1 MSNIYVH
8 KWHITNTNE
17 KTSNSVSSISL
28 INAKKTI
35 NIYIAYKFCI
45 SQMFRFLYMWGFYVK
60 KKGVSVQF
68 ESKRRKIW
76 ETTSFG
82 EKDRRRKNI
91 YKKNLVMKNIFQKS
105 FFFHF
110 RLFLSCLIFLPFS
123 PEKIDRYYFQ
133 HDKKINETHS
143 ILLYKTWHRA

>member
-17 KTSNSVSSISL
+17 KTSNGVSSISL

-91 YKKNLVMKNIFQKS
+91 YIKKKS
-105 FFFHF
+105 SHEKDFSKVF
-110 RLFLSCLIFLPFS
+110 LFSFPSLPILTYFSSILSR
-123 PEKIDRYYFQ
+123 EDR
-133 HDKKINETHS
+133 S
-143 ILLYKTWHRA
+143 ILLSTR